1 MNGSVDLSV
10 QYASNQLSR
19 VTQTGLARDQPLG
32 LILKEAGLLND
43 EEIDRIVCHARASG
57 MRFGEAAI
65 ALGLVRP
72 EDLKTILAYQFD
84 LPLVIPG
91 EHRIDREVIAAHE
104 SFHPVLDDLRELR
117 DQLML
122 RWSALGPSEPR
133 TVALI
138 GVARAE
144 GRSFLAANLAVVFA
158 QTGLEVLLIDADMR
172 RGRLH
177 RMFGLDG
184 SAGLSTILS
193 GRPSAGAKIQI
204 EPMRSLSLIPCG
216 GEPPNAA
223 DLLVGPR
230 FGELLRHAAELHQ
243 VIILD
248 TPAASEAPELLAI
261 SARVDGNVLVARRG
275 SSRAKAVQ
283 ALVKSITDVGGKLV
297 GSVLSGA

>member
-10 QYASNQLSR
+10 QRSSPWLSR
-19 VTQTGLARDQPLG
+19 LTQTGYARNQPLG
-32 LILKEAGLLND
+32 RILREVGLLND
-43 EEIDRIVCHARASG
+43 EEIDRILCHAKASG
-57 MRFGEAAI
+57 MRFGDAAV

-72 EDLKTILAYQFD
+72 EDLKAILAYQFN
-84 LPLVIPG
+84 LPLVVPG

-117 DQLML
+117 DQLLL
-122 RWSALGPSEPR
+122 RWRGQEAGGHR
-133 TVALI
+133 TVALV

-144 GRSFLAANLAVVFA
+144 GRSFLSANLAVTFA
-158 QTGLEVLLIDADMR
+158 QLGLDVLLIDADMR

-184 SAGLSTILS
+184 SLGLSTILS
-193 GRPSAGAKIQI
+193 GRPSVGAKIRI
-204 EPMRSLSLIPCG
+204 EPLHSLSLIPCG

-223 DLLVGPR
+223 DLLVGNH
-230 FGELLRHAAELHQ
+230 FSEFLRHCAELHE

-248 TPAASEAPELLAI
+248 TPAASEAPEVMAI
-261 SARVDGNVLVARRG
+261 SARVSGNVLVARRG
-275 SSRAKAVQ
+275 SSRVKSVQ
-283 ALVKSITDVGGKLV
+283 ALVKAISGVGGKLV

>member
-10 QYASNQLSR
+10 QRSSTWLSR
-19 VTQTGLARDQPLG
+19 LTQTGYARNQPLG
-32 LILKEAGLLND
+32 RILREVGLLND
-43 EEIDRIVCHARASG
+43 EEIDRILCHAKASG
-57 MRFGEAAI
+57 MRFGDAAV

-72 EDLKTILAYQFD
+72 EDLKAILAYQFN

-117 DQLML
+117 DQLLL
-122 RWSALGPSEPR
+122 RWRSQDPTGHRS
-133 TVALI
+133 VALV

-144 GRSFLAANLAVVFA
+144 GRSFLSANLAVTFA
-158 QTGLEVLLIDADMR
+158 QLGMDVLLIDADMR

-184 SAGLSTILS
+184 SLGLSTILS
-193 GRPSAGAKIQI
+193 GRQSAGAKIQI
-204 EPMRSLSLIPCG
+204 EPLHSLSLIPCG

-223 DLLVGPR
+223 DLLVGNR
-230 FGELLRHAAELHQ
+230 FSEFLRHCAELHE

-248 TPAASEAPELLAI
+248 TPAASEAPEVMAI
-261 SARVDGNVLVARRG
+261 SARVSGNVLVARRG
-275 SSRAKAVQ
+275 SSRVKSVQ
-283 ALVKSITDVGGKLV
+283 ALVKAISGVGGHLV